1 MATQNSRSNPEQQEQ
16 PRTAGA
22 AHNPLTCEHEWRDSP
37 SRSDLVCFKCRIL
50 KAPGGE
56 VVEVFTYQMAHK
68 PANHFEHLQ
77 WEDVSRE
84 YVWARLEQEYLNAGP
99 VLAYLQNHGELNVAF
114 SLYRASVNV
123 AVKDGLLPASEPPD
137 PA

>member
-16 PRTAGA
+16 PITAGA
-22 AHNPLTCEHEWRDSP
+22 AQNPLTCEHEWKYSP
-37 SRSDLVCFKCRIL
+37 SRRDLVCFKCRIL

-56 VVEVFTYQMAHK
+56 VVEVFTYQVAYK
-68 PANHFEHLQ
+68 PADRFEALQ
-77 WEDVSRE
+77 FEEVSRE
-84 YVWARLEQEYLNAGP
+84 YVLAHIGGPYLNADSA
-99 VLAYLQNHGELNVAF
+99 LAYLQNHGVLNVAF
-114 SLYRASVNV
+114 AIYKASVNV